1 MVVIDDHKLYYLILR
16 IIINN
21 VEWIFFMTYK
31 QRDDVVRVAVFCP
44 AWGAELNELQ
54 SRGNF
59 FYN

>member
-1 MVVIDDHKLYYLILR
+1 
-16 IIINN
+16 
-21 VEWIFFMTYK
+21 MTYK